1 MTHYHDKHF
10 DSPDNRLYR
19 QAEHYAELR
28 KTDDSDNSGHC
39 RRCGARLTTGAA
51 FCEECGEPVSSSH
64 TCPNCHAEVAQ
75 GMAICPVCGHS
86 LVTDRCSFCGA
97 PMDHDDRFCA
107 ECGNP
112 REGIRCPRCGAHN
125 QRSFCRVCSQ
135 PLNDMALKMIE
146 RVKDDPRVA
155 EAHRLALELAELE
168 AELTDAGII
177 STDADG
183 DTRVINLDD
192 NAISLTDE
200 ERRTLADYDS
210 LMSMAGNTPADSS
223 GGKDADN
230 GNAGGNFAVKE
241 RRRFKVGSSSA
252 ADAIAAYRLKAREM
266 QAALDAIV
274 PDEAMNAEE
283 QRNFF
288 TACHIVVMTEVTT
301 RSRVKDGWICN
312 WCGCHHS
319 TPSECYRP
327 ELGGKWIYREIEVK
341 TRAAGTDCVNI

>member
-10 DSPDNRLYR
+10 NTTDNRLYR
-19 QAEHYAELR
+19 QAERYAELR
-28 KTDDSDNSGHC
+28 KTDDDDNSSHC
-39 RRCGARLTTGAA
+39 RRCGALLTTGAA
-51 FCEECGEPVSSSH
+51 FCEECGEPVSAAH
-64 TCPNCHAEVAQ
+64 TCPDCHAEVPQ

-86 LVTDRCSFCGA
+86 ITTDRCSFCGA
-97 PMDHDDRFCA
+97 PMDTGDRFCA

-135 PLNDMALKMIE
+135 PLNDMALKMLE
-146 RVKDDPRVA
+146 RVKDNPRVA

-168 AELTDAGII
+168 NQLADAGLIDI
-177 STDADG
+177 DG
-183 DTRVINLDD
+183 NAQVINPDD
-192 NAISLTDE
+192 NAIGITDE
-200 ERRTLADYDS
+200 ERRTLADYDR
-210 LMSMAGNTPADSS
+210 LMSMAGNTPTDSVH
-223 GGKDADN
+223 DDN
-230 GNAGGNFAVKE
+230 KSNNNGSFAVKE
-241 RRRFKVGSSSA
+241 RRRFNVSSSSA

-274 PDEAMNAEE
+274 PDVAMDAEE

-319 TPSECYRP
+319 TPSECCRP

>member
-10 DSPDNRLYR
+10 STLDNRLYR
-19 QAEHYAELR
+19 QTEHYAELR
-28 KTDDSDNSGHC
+28 KTDDGDTTGHC
-39 RRCGARLTTGAA
+39 RRCGALLATGAA
-51 FCEECGEPVSSSH
+51 FCEECGEPVSAAH
-64 TCPNCHAEVAQ
+64 TCPNCHTEVAQ

-97 PMDHDDRFCA
+97 PMDTGDRFCA

-135 PLNDMALKMIE
+135 PLNGMAMKMLE
-146 RVKDDPRVA
+146 RVKDDPRVI

-168 AELTDAGII
+168 NQLADAGLTDI
-177 STDADG
+177 DG
-183 DTRVINLDD
+183 DAQVINPDD

-200 ERRTLADYDS
+200 EQRTLADYDS
-210 LMSMAGNTPADSS
+210 LMSMAGNTPADSVC
-223 GGKDADN
+223 GDN
-230 GNAGGNFAVKE
+230 NSNSNGSFAVKE
-241 RRRFKVGSSSA
+241 RRRFNVSSSSA

-274 PDEAMNAEE
+274 PDESMDAEE

>member
-10 DSPDNRLYR
+10 NTTDNRLYR
-19 QAEHYAELR
+19 QAERYAELR
-28 KTDDSDNSGHC
+28 KTDDGDNSSHC
-39 RRCGARLTTGAA
+39 RRCGALLTTGAA
-51 FCEECGEPVSSSH
+51 FCEDCGEPVPAAH
-64 TCPNCHAEVAQ
+64 TCPDCHAEMAQ

-86 LVTDRCSFCGA
+86 LVTDRCSFCNA
-97 PMDHDDRFCA
+97 PMDTGDRFCA

-135 PLNDMALKMIE
+135 PLNDMAVKMLE

-168 AELTDAGII
+168 NQLADAGLIDI
-177 STDADG
+177 DG
-183 DTRVINLDD
+183 NAQEINTDD
-192 NAISLTDE
+192 NAIGITDE
-200 ERRTLADYDS
+200 ERRTLADYDR
-210 LMSMAGNTPADSS
+210 LMSMAGNTPAGSVHD
-223 GGKDADN
+223 DN
-230 GNAGGNFAVKE
+230 NSHNNGSFAVKE
-241 RRRFKVGSSSA
+241 RRRFNVSSSSA

-274 PDEAMNAEE
+274 PDVAMDAEE

-301 RSRVKDGWICN
+301 RSHVKDGWICN

-319 TPSECYRP
+319 TPSECCRP